1 MKGGVGWKVAV
12 GVDVYPPRLVG
23 VEVGCGNRFDTP
35 GVVGV
40 ELLEQAQ
47 GMVNPKTAKTQK
59 SDFFIVFSEVRS
71 ILPSLFRRYCW
82 DKVALNP
89 RS

>member
-1 MKGGVGWKVAV
+1 LGAVTAAPKLDMKGGVGINVAV
-12 GVDVYPPRLVG
+12 GVGEEVGVEVYPPRLVG
-23 VEVGCGNRFDTP
+23 VEVGWGKRFDTP

-59 SDFFIVFSEVRS
+59 SDFFIVFSTV
-71 ILPSLFRRYCW
+71 
-82 DKVALNP
+82 
-89 RS
+89 